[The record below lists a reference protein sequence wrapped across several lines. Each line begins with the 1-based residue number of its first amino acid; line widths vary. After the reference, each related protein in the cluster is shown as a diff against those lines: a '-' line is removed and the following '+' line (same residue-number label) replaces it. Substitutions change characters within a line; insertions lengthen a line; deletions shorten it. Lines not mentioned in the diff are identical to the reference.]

1 MWLVELERSDI
12 QSGFELFQLKSK
24 VSVRSTTSTTTTT
37 TTTSPSTSLD
47 VVKVDGFN
55 LEPFVLYDE
64 SYKGDKL
71 PKQYTEN
78 LIQNFTVASNYS
90 SDYSWQQC
98 TDTMVVV
105 KSARSNFDRRKLM
118 RKKLTKLEG
127 ITYYFIIGMSATNDT
142 EEENKLLD
150 ESMSYGDLVFGEFI
164 DSYFNLTVKSLS
176 ALEWSLSS
184 CQDTKAVVLIDDDVQ
199 VIKPE
204 AFISL
209 SGDL

>member
-1 MWLVELERSDI
+1 
-12 QSGFELFQLKSK
+12 
-24 VSVRSTTSTTTTT
+24 
-37 TTTSPSTSLD
+37 
-47 VVKVDGFN
+47 
-55 LEPFVLYDE
+55 
-64 SYKGDKL
+64 
-71 PKQYTEN
+71 
-78 LIQNFTVASNYS
+78 
-90 SDYSWQQC
+90 
-98 TDTMVVV
+98 
-105 KSARSNFDRRKLM
+105 
-118 RKKLTKLEG
+118 
-127 ITYYFIIGMSATNDT
+127 MSATNDT